1 MITDIS
7 QNKTMTVFDQII
19 PLLNL
24 LVNEKLMIGIN
35 NTERCL
41 KFYTG
46 NAGAVQSEEQSL
58 LKKGSAAYDCIQSGK
73 LVEKLIP
80 KEVFGFPYRAIGY
93 PVFDEEGQIVG
104 AIGFGI
110 SLEKQNQMEV
120 LSAALSEALGK
131 ISKSF
136 NEVSHSL
143 QNVVDSNLEIGRDV
157 VASRE
162 STQKTDEIVNFIS
175 SIANQTNM
183 LGLNAAI
190 EAARSGEYG
199 RGFSV
204 VAEEIRNLSKSSKD
218 SADLIKN
225 TLNQIK
231 SAIGNIE
238 QKISVN
244 NVIFGSQAEAIKEIA
259 DSVHALNESAQTL
272 EQLAKKF

>member
-231 SAIGNIE
+231 NAIGNIE

-244 NVIFGSQAEAIKEIA
+244 NAIFGSQAEAIKEIA

>member
-7 QNKTMTVFDQII
+7 QNATMKVFNDII

-24 LVNEKLMIGIN
+24 LVDEKLMIGIN

-46 NAGAVQSEEQSL
+46 TAGTVQTEEQSL
-58 LKKGSAAYDCIQSGK
+58 LKKGSAAYDSIQTGK
-73 LVEKLIP
+73 LVNKVIP
-80 KEVFGFPYRAIGY
+80 KEVFGFPYKAVGY
-93 PVFDEEGQIVG
+93 PIFDEDGTVVG

-110 SLEKQNQMEV
+110 SLEKRHEMEV
-120 LSAALSEALGK
+120 LSTTLSEALEK

-136 NEVSHSL
+136 TEVSSNL

-162 STQKTDEIVNFIS
+162 STGKTDEVISFIT
-175 SIANQTNM
+175 SIANQTNL

-199 RGFSV
+199 RGFGV
-204 VAEEIRNLSKSSKD
+204 VAEEIRKLSKSSKD

-231 SAIGNIE
+231 GSISNIE
-238 QKISVN
+238 RKINDNNAIFEFQTEAFNEISHSV
-244 NVIFGSQAEAIKEIA
+244 Q
-259 DSVHALNESAQTL
+259 ALNESAKTL
-272 EQLAKKF
+272 ENLAKRF

>member
-120 LSAALSEALGK
+120 LSASLSEALGK

-136 NEVSHSL
+136 NEVSYSL

-162 STQKTDEIVNFIS
+162 STQRTDEIVNFIS
-175 SIANQTNM
+175 NIANQTNM

-231 SAIGNIE
+231 NAIGNIE

-244 NVIFGSQAEAIKEIA
+244 NAIFGSQAEAIKEIA

>member
-7 QNKTMTVFDQII
+7 QNKTMAVFDQII
-19 PLLNL
+19 PLLNI

-46 NAGAVQSEEQSL
+46 NAGTVQSAEQSL

-93 PVFDEEGQIVG
+93 PVFDEEGQVVG

-120 LSAALSEALGK
+120 LSASLSEALGK

-136 NEVSHSL
+136 NEVSYSL

-162 STQKTDEIVNFIS
+162 STQRTDEIVNFIS
-175 SIANQTNM
+175 NIANQTNM

-199 RGFSV
+199 RGFGV

-231 SAIGNIE
+231 NAIGNIE

-244 NVIFGSQAEAIKEIA
+244 NAIFGSQAEAIKEIA

>member
-7 QNKTMTVFDQII
+7 QNKTMAVFDQII

-46 NAGAVQSEEQSL
+46 NAGTVQSAEQSL

-93 PVFDEEGQIVG
+93 PVFDEEGQVVG

-120 LSAALSEALGK
+120 LSASLSEALGK

-136 NEVSHSL
+136 NEVSYSL

-162 STQKTDEIVNFIS
+162 STQRTDEIVNFIS
-175 SIANQTNM
+175 NIANQTNM

-199 RGFSV
+199 RGFGV

-231 SAIGNIE
+231 NAIGNIE

-244 NVIFGSQAEAIKEIA
+244 NAIFGSQAEAIKEIA

>member
-7 QNKTMTVFDQII
+7 QNKTMAVFDQII

-46 NAGAVQSEEQSL
+46 NAGTVQSAEQSL

-231 SAIGNIE
+231 NAIGNIE

-244 NVIFGSQAEAIKEIA
+244 NAIFGSQAEAIKEIA

>member
-225 TLNQIK
+225 TLHQIK
-231 SAIGNIE
+231 NAIGNIE

-244 NVIFGSQAEAIKEIA
+244 NAIFGSQAEAIKEIA

>member
-7 QNKTMTVFDQII
+7 QNKTMAVFDQII

-46 NAGAVQSEEQSL
+46 NAGTVQSAEQSL

-93 PVFDEEGQIVG
+93 PVFDEEGQVVG

-120 LSAALSEALGK
+120 LSASLSEALGK

-136 NEVSHSL
+136 NEVSYSL

-162 STQKTDEIVNFIS
+162 STQRTDEIVNFIS
-175 SIANQTNM
+175 NIANQTNM

-199 RGFSV
+199 RGFGV
-204 VAEEIRNLSKSSKD
+204 VAEEIRNLSKSSTD

-225 TLNQIK
+225 TLYQIK
-231 SAIGNIE
+231 NAIGNIE

-244 NVIFGSQAEAIKEIA
+244 NAIFGSQAEAIKEIA

>member
-1 MITDIS
+1 M
-7 QNKTMTVFDQII
+7 
-19 PLLNL
+19 
-24 LVNEKLMIGIN
+24 
-35 NTERCL
+35 
-41 KFYTG
+41 
-46 NAGAVQSEEQSL
+46 
-58 LKKGSAAYDCIQSGK
+58 
-73 LVEKLIP
+73 VEKLIP

>member
-157 VASRE
+157 VSSRE

-225 TLNQIK
+225 TLHQIK
-231 SAIGNIE
+231 NAIGNIE
-238 QKISVN
+238 QKINVN
-244 NVIFGSQAEAIKEIA
+244 NAIFGSQAEAIKEIA

>member
-1 MITDIS
+1 MA
-7 QNKTMTVFDQII
+7 VFDQII

-46 NAGAVQSEEQSL
+46 NAGTVQSAEQSL

-93 PVFDEEGQIVG
+93 PVFDEEGQVVG

-120 LSAALSEALGK
+120 LSASLSEALGK

-136 NEVSHSL
+136 NEVSYSL

-162 STQKTDEIVNFIS
+162 STQRTDEIVNFIS
-175 SIANQTNM
+175 NIANQTNM

-231 SAIGNIE
+231 NAIGNIE

-244 NVIFGSQAEAIKEIA
+244 NAIFGSQAEAIKEIA

>member
-7 QNKTMTVFDQII
+7 QNKTMAVFDQII

-46 NAGAVQSEEQSL
+46 NAGTVQSAEQSL

-93 PVFDEEGQIVG
+93 PVFDEEGQVVG

-120 LSAALSEALGK
+120 LSASLSEALGK

-136 NEVSHSL
+136 NEVSYSL

-162 STQKTDEIVNFIS
+162 STQRTDEIVNFIS
-175 SIANQTNM
+175 NIANQTNM

-244 NVIFGSQAEAIKEIA
+244 NAIFGSQAEAIKEIA

>member
-46 NAGAVQSEEQSL
+46 NAGTVQTEEQSL
-58 LKKGSAAYDCIQSGK
+58 LKKGSAAYDCILSGK
-73 LVEKLIP
+73 LVEKTIP

-93 PVFDEEGQIVG
+93 PVFDEGGQIVG

-110 SLEKQNQMEV
+110 SLEKQNQMET
-120 LSAALSEALGK
+120 LSASLSESLGK

-136 NEVSHSL
+136 NEVSYSL

-162 STQKTDEIVNFIS
+162 STQRTDEIVNFIS
-175 SIANQTNM
+175 NIANQTNM

-199 RGFSV
+199 RGFGV

-225 TLNQIK
+225 TLHQIK
-231 SAIGNIE
+231 NAIGNIE

-244 NVIFGSQAEAIKEIA
+244 NAIFGSQAEAIKDIA

-272 EQLAKKF
+272 EQLAKRF

>member
-7 QNKTMTVFDQII
+7 QNKTMAVFDQII

-46 NAGAVQSEEQSL
+46 NAGTVQSAEQSL

-93 PVFDEEGQIVG
+93 PVFDEEGQVVG

-120 LSAALSEALGK
+120 LSASLSEALGK

-136 NEVSHSL
+136 NEVSYSL
-143 QNVVDSNLEIGRDV
+143 QNVVDSNLKIGRDV

-162 STQKTDEIVNFIS
+162 STQRTDEIVNFIS
-175 SIANQTNM
+175 NIANQTNM

-199 RGFSV
+199 RGFGV

-231 SAIGNIE
+231 NAIGNIE

-244 NVIFGSQAEAIKEIA
+244 NAIFGSQAEAIKEIA